1 MYNNGIQSYRKTNVI
16 TSDPVR
22 LVIMCYE
29 GAIDNLKL
37 AKEKMKDAL
46 QKDWTPTAKISA
58 RIIFHSIIK
67 EPNSYWS
74 IRR

>member
-1 MYNNGIQSYRKTNVI
+1 MYHNGIQSYRKTNVI

-37 AKEKMKDAL
+37 AKLKFIEKDYEGKGKA
-46 QKDWTPTAKISA
+46 
-58 RIIFHSIIK
+58 IIK
-67 EPNSYWS
+67 AQGSE
-74 IRR
+74 